1 MGKENYEH
9 CNYKIKYFVEFDNT
23 THGISYLYNTEKYRE
38 SLKNFI
44 EEVGIFKAE

>member
-9 CNYKIKYFVEFDNT
+9 CNSKIKYFVELDNA

-44 EEVGIFKAE
+44 EEVGIFKTE